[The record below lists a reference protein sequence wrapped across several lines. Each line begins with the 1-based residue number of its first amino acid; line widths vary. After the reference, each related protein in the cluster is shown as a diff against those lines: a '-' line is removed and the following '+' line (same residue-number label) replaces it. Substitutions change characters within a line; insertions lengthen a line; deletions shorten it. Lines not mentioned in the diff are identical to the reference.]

1 MIDELNHTNDDENLA
16 EAQRIADEAEGG
28 SRHLDKGVGRWLIP
42 GLALLWSVF
51 QLLLPNLL
59 TTLNSTITRAIHL
72 TFAIVLVYLTHP
84 MLKKPGKNSLTR
96 YLSTKDRII
105 VFDYLLAIVAGAAA
119 FYLAGEMILEKF
131 TEYEGISFR
140 QGIPLTRDVVIGF
153 ILTVFLLE
161 GARRSLGPA
170 LAVVAAI
177 FIAYS
182 FFAAQMPI
190 AFSFKSVSITK
201 FVSKMTMSTEGIYG
215 VPLDVSANIVFLFV
229 LFGALLD
236 KAGAGR
242 YFVDLAFSV
251 MGRFKGGPAKAAVLA
266 SGLTGMVSGSS
277 IANTV
282 TTGTFT
288 IPLMKKVG
296 YPAYKAGA
304 VEVAVST
311 NGQLMPP
318 IMGAAAFIIAETVNV
333 PYIEVIRAAFIPAV
347 ISYIALLY
355 IVHLEA
361 SKLGIEGLPK
371 EELPKFLPTLLGG
384 LHFLIPLVF
393 LIVELVVFRHS
404 PALAAF
410 RAILSL
416 AILIP
421 LENLWK
427 AYRSESGLKVGWK
440 DALKKAGTQIVDAL
454 IAGGKNMMGIGVAVA
469 AAGIIVGVVTFGL
482 GGIITEAIE
491 ALADGRFVIF
501 VIAVVAVIV
510 ASRIKS
516 PKKRIRILIMIG
528 AAALVFGINA
538 IFGISGRLTESLEQ
552 MMSVKFMLILIITAI
567 ASLILGMGLPTT
579 ATYIVMAAL
588 TAPVIMTF
596 GDSGGIVFPII
607 AAHLFVFFFGILA
620 DDTPPVGLAAYAAA
634 AIAKSDPIKTGI
646 QGFGYDI
653 RTAILPFIFMFNT
666 DLLLHNVNSPLYA
679 VWVFVTAMLAMFAFA
694 ALTQGYMRIA
704 LKWWEYIVLAA
715 ISYGLLMP
723 GFIAEKIFGAT
734 EGRGTT
740 VLVGGIVLVVFGLLY
755 GMQILRQRKAPL
767 AAPSLA

>member
-1 MIDELNHTNDDENLA
+1 MIEELETPDEESLA
-16 EAQRIADEAEGG
+16 EAQRIADDAEGG
-28 SRHLDKGVGRWLIP
+28 TRHLDEGVGKWLIP
-42 GLALLWSVF
+42 GIAAIWSIF
-51 QLLLPNLL
+51 QLMLPSVILLD
-59 TTLNSTITRAIHL
+59 STIVRSIHL
-72 TFAIVLVYLTHP
+72 TFAIVLVFLTHP
-84 MLKKPGKNSLTR
+84 MLKKPSKGRLGQ
-96 YLSTKDRII
+96 YLAAKDRITI
-105 VFDYLLAIVAGAAA
+105 LDYATAIVAGAAA
-119 FYLAGEMILEKF
+119 FYIAFELIMANMNPG
-131 TEYEGISFR
+131 YSGIETR
-140 QGIPLTRDVVIGF
+140 QGRPILRDIVFGVVLT
-153 ILTVFLLE
+153 ILLLE
-161 GARRSLGPA
+161 AARRSLGPA
-170 LAVVAAI
+170 LAVVAGI
-177 FIAYS
+177 FILYS
-182 FFAAQMPI
+182 FTAARMPL
-190 AFSFKSVSITK
+190 AFSFKSVSLTK
-201 FVSKMTMSTEGIYG
+201 YISKMTMSTEGIFG
-215 VPLDVSANIVFLFV
+215 VPLYVSANIVFLFV

-236 KAGAGR
+236 KAGAGK
-242 YFVDLAFSV
+242 YFVDLAFSL

-296 YPAYKAGA
+296 YPDYKAGA

-371 EELPKFLPTLLGG
+371 SELPRFFPTLKSG
-384 LHFLIPLVF
+384 LHFLIPVIF
-393 LIVELVVFRHS
+393 LIVSLVVFRNS

-410 RAILSL
+410 RAIIAL

-427 AYRSESGLKVGWK
+427 AYKSEKGLKIGWK
-440 DALKKAGTQIVDAL
+440 GAVRKSLMQIWEALV
-454 IAGGKNMMGIGVAVA
+454 AGGKNMMGIGVAVA

-491 ALADGRFVIF
+491 FLAGGNFF
-501 VIAVVAVIV
+501 
-510 ASRIKS
+510 
-516 PKKRIRILIMIG
+516 
-528 AAALVFGINA
+528 
-538 IFGISGRLTESLEQ
+538 
-552 MMSVKFMLILIITAI
+552 LILVITAI

-588 TAPVIMTF
+588 TAPVILEL
-596 GDSGGIVFPII
+596 GVGSGVVFPII

-646 QGFGYDI
+646 QGFSYDI

-666 DLLLHNVNSPLYA
+666 DLLLFQVHSPLYA
-679 VWVFVTAMLAMFAFA
+679 IWVFLTAMLAMFAFA
-694 ALTQGYMRIA
+694 SLTQGYIRTA
-704 LKWWEYIVLAA
+704 LKWWEYFVLAG
-715 ISYGLLMP
+715 ISFGLLMP
-723 GFIAEKIFGAT
+723 GFIAQKVINPMIGGSSAA

-740 VLVGGIVLVVFGLLY
+740 VLVGVVVLVIYGLLY
-755 GMQILRQRKAPL
+755 GQQILRSKHSAQA
-767 AAPSLA
+767 

>member
-1 MIDELNHTNDDENLA
+1 MIEELEHPDDENLA
-16 EAQRIADEAEGG
+16 EAQRIAEEAEGG
-28 SRHLDKGVGRWLIP
+28 TRHLERGIGKWLVP
-42 GLALLWSVF
+42 GLAALWSIF
-51 QLLLPNLL
+51 QLLLPSVILL
-59 TTLNSTITRAIHL
+59 DSTIVRSIHL
-72 TFAIVLVYLTHP
+72 TFAIILVFLTHP
-84 MLKKPGKNSLTR
+84 MLKKPRAGKLGA
-96 YLSTKDRII
+96 YLGARDRITI
-105 VFDYLLAIVAGAAA
+105 LDYATAIVAGAVA
-119 FYLAGEMILEKF
+119 FYIAFELIMASMNPG
-131 TEYEGISFR
+131 YSGIDTR
-140 QGIPLTRDVVIGF
+140 QGRPILRDVIIGVMLT
-153 ILTVFLLE
+153 ILLLE
-161 GARRSLGPA
+161 AARRSLGPA
-170 LAVVAAI
+170 LAVVAAV
-177 FIAYS
+177 FILYS
-182 FFAAQMPI
+182 FMAARMPL
-190 AFSFKSVSITK
+190 AFSFKSVSLTK
-201 FVSKMTMSTEGIYG
+201 YISKMTMSTGGIYG
-215 VPLDVSANIVFLFV
+215 VPLYVSANIVFLFV

-236 KAGAGR
+236 KAGAGK
-242 YFVDLAFSV
+242 YFVDLAFSL

-296 YPAYKAGA
+296 YPDYKAGA

-371 EELPKFLPTLLGG
+371 SELPRFFPTLKRGV
-384 LHFLIPLVF
+384 HFLIPLVF
-393 LIVELVVFRHS
+393 LIVSLVVFRNS

-410 RAILSL
+410 RAIIAI

-427 AYRSESGLKVGWK
+427 AYKSEKGFMEGWK
-440 DALKKAGTQIVDAL
+440 PAVMKSLRQIWDALV
-454 IAGGKNMMGIGVAVA
+454 AGGKNMMGIGVAVA

-491 ALADGRFVIF
+491 FLAGGRFF
-501 VIAVVAVIV
+501 
-510 ASRIKS
+510 
-516 PKKRIRILIMIG
+516 
-528 AAALVFGINA
+528 
-538 IFGISGRLTESLEQ
+538 
-552 MMSVKFMLILIITAI
+552 LILIITAI

-588 TAPVIMTF
+588 TAPVILEL
-596 GDSGGIVFPII
+596 GVGSGVIFPII

-646 QGFGYDI
+646 QGFSYDI

-666 DLLLHNVNSPLYA
+666 DLLLHEINNPLYA
-679 VWVFVTAMLAMFAFA
+679 IWVFLTAMLAMFAFA
-694 ALTQGYMRIA
+694 ALTQGYMRMA
-704 LKWWEYIVLAA
+704 LKWWEFIALAG
-715 ISYGLLMP
+715 ISFGLLMP
-723 GFIAEKIFGAT
+723 GLIAEKLINPLMPGSFLV

-740 VLVGGIVLVVFGLLY
+740 VLVGIIILILYGLLY
-755 GMQILRQRKAPL
+755 GQQILRGRNPHHPGAIT
-767 AAPSLA
+767 A